1 MANRL
6 HSPTRIMHSA
16 SREADRRHALRFEVI
31 GQMRA
36 TLAVDEP
43 LRIRN
48 MGPGG
53 VLIEAPWPLTEH
65 SVHTVRLQHG
75 LTFATL
81 DARVCHVRPAE
92 GASYLI
98 GLEFLG
104 DPVTLQ
110 AYSGLVASNDS
121 PV

>member
-1 MANRL
+1 
-6 HSPTRIMHSA
+6 MHIT

-36 TLAVDEP
+36 TVAVDEP

-48 MGPGG
+48 MGQGG
-53 VLIEAPWPLTEH
+53 VLVEAPWPLTER
-65 SVHTVRLQHG
+65 SVHTVRVQQG
-75 LTFATL
+75 LTFATV
-81 DARVCHVRPAE
+81 DARVCHVRPLDGEA
-92 GASYLI
+92 AYLI

-110 AYSGLVASNDS
+110 AYSGLLTSNDS

>member
-1 MANRL
+1 
-6 HSPTRIMHSA
+6 MHST
-16 SREADRRHALRFEVI
+16 SREADRRHALRFEVV

-36 TLAVDEP
+36 TASVDEP

-48 MGPGG
+48 MGQGG
-53 VLIEAPWPLTEH
+53 ALIESPWPLTER
-65 SVHTVRLQHG
+65 SVHKVRLQRG

-81 DARVCHVRPAE
+81 DARVCHVRHAE
-92 GASYLI
+92 GAASYLI

-110 AYSGLVASNDS
+110 ACSGLLASNDS
-121 PV
+121 PA

>member
-1 MANRL
+1 MAN
-6 HSPTRIMHSA
+6 SA
-16 SREADRRHALRFEVI
+16 READRRHALRFEVI

-36 TLAVDEP
+36 TATLDEP

-48 MGPGG
+48 LGQGG
-53 VLIEAPWPLTEH
+53 VLVEAPWPLTER
-65 SVHTVRLQHG
+65 SVHTVRLQRG

-92 GASYLI
+92 GAPSYLI
-98 GLEFLG
+98 GFEFLG
-104 DPVTLQ
+104 DPVALQ
-110 AYSGLVASNDS
+110 ACSGLLTSTDS